1 MEDRFKKT
9 KSFKKQ
15 NKTTTGKLRKKS
27 MTTGWVRDFFTFKIK
42 RFLRVGKKNNCYKN
56 NI

>member
-15 NKTTTGKLRKKS
+15 NKTTTGKLRKKKYDHR
-27 MTTGWVRDFFTFKIK
+27 MGERFFYLQNQEIFEG
-42 RFLRVGKKNNCYKN
+42 RKKK
-56 NI
+56 